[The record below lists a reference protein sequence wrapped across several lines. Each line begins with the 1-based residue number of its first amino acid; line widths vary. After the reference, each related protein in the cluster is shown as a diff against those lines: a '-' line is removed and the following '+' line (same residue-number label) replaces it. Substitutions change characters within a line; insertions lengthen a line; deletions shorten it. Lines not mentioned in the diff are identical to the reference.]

1 MRTANCS
8 GSMAIKSRYC
18 LTYKKRNRLLNS
30 EEKGTVKD
38 KVLVVANLQQG
49 VQTESRVHLAQGL
62 SRTTEEIRSFANL
75 ECIYRKKFSNGET
88 YVRLNDI
95 GRTLILLIHL
105 DKQPS

>member
-1 MRTANCS
+1 M
-8 GSMAIKSRYC
+8 
-18 LTYKKRNRLLNS
+18 
-30 EEKGTVKD
+30 KD
-38 KVLVVANLQQG
+38 KVLVANLQQG

-75 ECIYRKKFSNGET
+75 QCIYRKKFSNGET

-105 DKQPS
+105 DKAAIMNYEGQ